1 MVQGLSRAHLK
12 ALSLSK
18 LDDAALLF
26 QCERWASAYYLA
38 GYAVELGLKACAAT
52 QFSAETI
59 PDKKLVNSLHTHSL
73 DSLVGLAGLRADL
86 RAKQDEDSEFSAN
99 WGITLEWVPES
110 RYESTDKSSA
120 HYLINAIQNEQHGV
134 LPWIQTHW

>member
-1 MVQGLSRAHLK
+1 M
-12 ALSLSK
+12 
-18 LDDAALLF
+18 LLF
-26 QCERWASAYYLA
+26 DHERWASAYYLA
-38 GYAVELGLKACAAT
+38 GYAIELGLKACAAT

-73 DSLVGLAGLRADL
+73 ESLIGLAGLKAEL
-86 RAKQDEDSEFSAN
+86 RNRQDADSEFAAN

-110 RYESTDKSSA
+110 RDDASDKSSA
-120 HYLINAIQNEQHGV
+120 HYLISAIQHEQHGV